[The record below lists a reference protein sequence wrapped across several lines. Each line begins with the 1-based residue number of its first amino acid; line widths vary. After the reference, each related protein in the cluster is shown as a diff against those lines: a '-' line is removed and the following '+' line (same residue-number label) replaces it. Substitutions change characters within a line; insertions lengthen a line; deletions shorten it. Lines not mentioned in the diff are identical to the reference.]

1 MNHPYFASFIKG
13 QKEEEWSYLPSF
25 LKTKPPKPKDQIDV
39 QAVIFD
45 EYPKDDNEL
54 RKCCIICESHGIRV
68 WDCDDIT
75 KNEEVFSY
83 PVEDNVIPLFSRFR
97 HISPPMLFFVTSN
110 NQLVSVTFKPEGPIA
125 SSFFSYN
132 YCDFELVED
141 ILFAFTL
148 DGQLHIYNT
157 TQNPP
162 SLILQISTTK
172 YLKNT
177 HPIAVSSAYFAYP
190 TYDIPPSYV
199 EPPQSAAAITTETIT
214 SSINWITDGVKN
226 IYGAPTQPQEIND
239 NEHKKEFVVVADHR
253 SIISKKQIK
262 RICHFCAT
270 ASRLRTMKFDPK
282 GELLVTCD
290 DKGYLANVF
299 RVHPNGYLD
308 HLFVLK
314 RGTTTA
320 VITDISFTPSCD
332 LVVVS
337 SSKTSHLFT
346 LPPTSCSDPIKKN
359 ASTQNV
365 VWINA
370 SNKIHTNE
378 DCPITVTFSDNNLVQ
393 AVSSDLGI
401 YQYVNG
407 KISERGH
414 VDMNIPCTDQ
424 YMNQS
429 LFMLPTSI
437 GEDDF
442 YKSVDTRIIP
452 FDDNKFKRY
461 TNCQNKFAIGSEA
474 IEKQKLLLEAAMNE
488 WVSAT
493 SNVFDIDYIVKD
505 DSEAGG
511 SECADEPNERTEIQ
525 ESIECKEDGQVCEQQ
540 SNNDDS
546 IIV

>member
-13 QKEEEWSYLPSF
+13 QKEEEWSYIPSF

-83 PVEDNVIPLFSRFR
+83 PVEENVIPLFSRFR

-110 NQLVSVTFKPEGPIA
+110 NQLVSVTFRPEGPIA

-190 TYDIPPSYV
+190 TYDIPPSYI

-226 IYGAPTQPQEIND
+226 IYGAPTQTQEIND
-239 NEHKKEFVVVADHR
+239 DDHKKEFVVVADHR
-253 SIISKKQIK
+253 NITSKKQIK

-314 RGTTTA
+314 R
-320 VITDISFTPSCD
+320 
-332 LVVVS
+332 
-337 SSKTSHLFT
+337 
-346 LPPTSCSDPIKKN
+346 
-359 ASTQNV
+359 
-365 VWINA
+365 
-370 SNKIHTNE
+370 
-378 DCPITVTFSDNNLVQ
+378 
-393 AVSSDLGI
+393 
-401 YQYVNG
+401 
-407 KISERGH
+407 
-414 VDMNIPCTDQ
+414 
-424 YMNQS
+424 
-429 LFMLPTSI
+429 
-437 GEDDF
+437 
-442 YKSVDTRIIP
+442 DTRIIP

-505 DSEAGG
+505 DPEDGG
-511 SECADEPNERTEIQ
+511 SECADEPNERTETQ
-525 ESIECKEDGQVCEQQ
+525 ESIACKEEGQVCEQQ